1 MSTPCDTFDA
11 HILFLFLE
19 SKPLRQRKFKSA
31 RLVGEYDKPWTVKKD
46 PRMLW
51 DKVFFIGLTIVG
63 LGIGA
68 YIIYSGWA
76 SVENPPVSTY
86 LLKHSVVLDD
96 FVILLYFVAH
106 VRISATMNA
115 TLVANPANIQS

>member
-1 MSTPCDTFDA
+1 M
-11 HILFLFLE
+11 
-19 SKPLRQRKFKSA
+19 
-31 RLVGEYDKPWTVKKD
+31 GEYDKPWTVKKD

-76 SVENPPVSTY
+76 SVENPPVSIY
-86 LLKHSVVLDD
+86 LRSFPAISEVVSRVHL
-96 FVILLYFVAH
+96 IPL
-106 VRISATMNA
+106 RIFKSMMKAM
-115 TLVANPANIQS
+115 LVADNPTDIEPFSTASFSKMISLTELTKMTGTMRSK